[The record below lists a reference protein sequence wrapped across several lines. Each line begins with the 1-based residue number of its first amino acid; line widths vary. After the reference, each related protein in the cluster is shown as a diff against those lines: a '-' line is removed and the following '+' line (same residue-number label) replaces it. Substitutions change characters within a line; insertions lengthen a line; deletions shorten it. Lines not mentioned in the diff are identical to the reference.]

1 MSLIYAVCNIPACKY
16 MYNFSNLH
24 YHTAFFLHTQHVY
37 SSAFCI
43 NTPITRPFGHHHDIQ
58 KVWFFILFY
67 RGGVRGFLPPRSY
80 IAGLRAAIVAL
91 HNIVFYVPIMFKRAI
106 PIAQD
111 SRIVDVC
118 VYTIFA
124 GDKPIA
130 TLVIEPFYNTL
141 HRLKHRF
148 GTSKLRILYLWCNTN
163 HLKIYVIFVELQ
175 KMAYICVVFEPTKKL
190 TL

>member
-1 MSLIYAVCNIPACKY
+1 M
-16 MYNFSNLH
+16 
-24 YHTAFFLHTQHVY
+24 
-37 SSAFCI
+37 
-43 NTPITRPFGHHHDIQ
+43 D
-58 KVWFFILFY
+58 
-67 RGGVRGFLPPRSY
+67 VR
-80 IAGLRAAIVAL
+80 
-91 HNIVFYVPIMFKRAI
+91 
-106 PIAQD
+106 
-111 SRIVDVC
+111 

-148 GTSKLRILYLWCNTN
+148 GTSKLRILYLCRNTN
-163 HLKIYVIFVELQ
+163 HLKNYVIFVELQ